1 MLSRIFSAII
11 SDATRW
17 MLSGAAATIV
27 LMIFMEGVAS
37 VVLGAPMKPAA
48 LICQVFGW
56 DRELLWFG
64 ELLHYGLALVVF
76 PIGFVVVR
84 TIAGFGPAVLTGA
97 VWGFILWIGASTVLA
112 PMAGM
117 PAFFGG
123 GKVMMASL
131 VAHLAYGIVLG
142 AIYGNRR
149 GAYV

>member
-1 MLSRIFSAII
+1 MLSKIFSAVI
-11 SDATRW
+11 SGATRW
-17 MLSGAAATIV
+17 MLGGAAATIV
-27 LMIFMEGVAS
+27 LAIFMEGVARL
-37 VVLGAPMKPAA
+37 VLGAPMKPAA

-56 DRELLWFG
+56 GRELLWFG
-64 ELLHYGLALVVF
+64 ELLHYGLALVAF

-123 GKVMMASL
+123 GKMMMASL